1 MAIAIKK
8 TAAIAIAAGLTFAGS
23 AGIAAQD
30 ALAQEPAPAQ
40 EVNTD
45 PYITGD
51 TGKLTIHKRLNPAQT
66 GEPTGNAEA
75 SPAGTAVQGVKFKI
89 TKLDFDVKK
98 QDDFNKAAKLTAA
111 DAAKLAE
118 GKQSQTQETN
128 ARGEIVLDNQAV
140 GVYYV
145 EELASPEA
153 TVDGQKAEGL
163 IPSPGFVVFLPMTNP
178 QESNGAAAQTR
189 WNYDVHVYPKN
200 TQSKTEKTV
209 IDADKNVGDVVDY
222 SITANIPGKTNNDK
236 LDSFNIVDAYN
247 NNELGDMK
255 IKNVEIVNAAG
266 EVVEKLTDGFA
277 LGDEVEYAAPE
288 SGALSNT
295 EGTKT
300 VNVQRT
306 ISFSDLEK
314 LEANRGQRVRVNLTA
329 TLKEIGQ
336 GDGDVAN
343 RARSYGQIGYGD
355 GTTKPFDTPETE
367 VVTYLGKLLVNKTNE
382 KSEALAGATFEL
394 YRCTPGEN
402 GGAAKLDGKALNVN
416 NANSWT
422 TDDKGLITIDGLH
435 VTDIENHTETI
446 DKSYCLVETE
456 APKGYELL
464 TQPVPFKLTV
474 EDRKE
479 NDVRGT
485 KVALSKQVDIQNN
498 PSTTVKLPSTGGM
511 GVLIIALAGLAIIG
525 GGVYAARRNSQSA

>member
-1 MAIAIKK
+1 MAIALKK

-30 ALAQEPAPAQ
+30 AMAQDGAQ
-40 EVNTD
+40 AVNTD

-66 GEPTGNAEA
+66 GTPTGNTEA
-75 SPAGTAVQGVKFKI
+75 KPAGTAVQGVKFKI
-89 TKLDFDVKK
+89 TNLGYNVKNQAQFNEAVKLSAE
-98 QDDFNKAAKLTAA
+98 QAAER
-111 DAAKLAE
+111 AK
-118 GKQSQTQETN
+118 GKQSQTKETN
-128 ARGEIVLDNQAV
+128 DQGEIVLENQAV

-145 EELASPEA
+145 EELTSDNPTAG
-153 TVDGQKAEGL
+153 GQKVEGL

-247 NNELGDMK
+247 NAELGDMK
-255 IKNVEIVNAAG
+255 IKNVEIVDANG
-266 EVVEKLTDGFA
+266 KVLETLTAGFA
-277 LGDEVEYAAPE
+277 LGQEAQYEAPK
-288 SGALSNT
+288 SGALQNT
-295 EGTKT
+295 EGTET

-306 ISFSDLEK
+306 ISFDDLSK
-314 LEANRGQRVRVNLTA
+314 LEQHRGHRVRVNLTA
-329 TLKEIGQ
+329 TLKEIGK

-343 RARSYGQIGYGD
+343 RARSFGRIGYGD

-382 KSEALAGATFEL
+382 KSEALPGATFEL
-394 YRCTPGEN
+394 YRCTPGDK
-402 GGAAKLDGKALNVN
+402 GAAAKLEGGKLTVN
-416 NANSWT
+416 GTVNWT
-422 TDDKGLITIDGLH
+422 TDANGLITIDGLH
-435 VTDIENHTETI
+435 VTDIQNHTETI
-446 DKSYCLVETE
+446 DKSYCLVETK

-474 EDRKE
+474 KDRAE
-479 NDVRGT
+479 NEVRGT

-498 PSTTVKLPSTGGM
+498 PSTTVFLPATGGM
-511 GVLIIALAGLAIIG
+511 GILIVALAGLAIIG
-525 GGVYAARRNSQSA
+525 GGVYAARRNSRTA

>member
-1 MAIAIKK
+1 MAIAMKK

-30 ALAQEPAPAQ
+30 ALAQENAQ
-40 EVNTD
+40 VQTVNTD

-66 GEPTGNAEA
+66 GKPTGNAEDK
-75 SPAGTAVQGVKFKI
+75 PAGTAVQGVKFNI

-111 DAAKLAE
+111 EAANLAKAKTPTE
-118 GKQSQTQETN
+118 KTTDEK
-128 ARGEIVLDNQAV
+128 GEIVLDNQAV

-153 TVDGQKAEGL
+153 TVGGQKAEGL

-178 QESNGAAAQTR
+178 LKSDAGEAQTR

-247 NNELGDMK
+247 NSELGDMK
-255 IKNVEIVNAAG
+255 IKNVEIVDANGNVLETLDAG
-266 EVVEKLTDGFA
+266 YA
-277 LGDEVEYAAPE
+277 LGPEVQYEAPK
-288 SGALSNT
+288 SGALPNT

-306 ISFSDLEK
+306 ISFSDLTK
-314 LEANRGQRVRVNLTA
+314 LEENRGQRVRVNLTA
-329 TLKEIGQ
+329 TLKEIGE

-343 RARSYGQIGYGD
+343 RARSFGRIGYGD

-382 KSEALAGATFEL
+382 ESKALPGATFEL

-402 GGAAKLDGKALNVN
+402 GAAAELDGKALKVN
-416 NANSWT
+416 NATSWT
-422 TDDKGLITIDGLH
+422 TDDNGLITIDGLH

-446 DKSYCLVETE
+446 DKSYCLVETK
-456 APKGYELL
+456 APAGYELL

-474 EDRKE
+474 EDRNE
-479 NDVRGT
+479 NEVRGT

-498 PSTTVKLPSTGGM
+498 PTTTVKLPATGGM
-511 GVLIIALAGLAIIG
+511 GVLVMALAGLAIIG